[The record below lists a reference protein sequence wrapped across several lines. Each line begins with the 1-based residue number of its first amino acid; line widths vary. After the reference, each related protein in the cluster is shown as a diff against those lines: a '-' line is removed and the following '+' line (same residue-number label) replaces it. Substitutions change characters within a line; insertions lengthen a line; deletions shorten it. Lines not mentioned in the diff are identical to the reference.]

1 MSALLNPLSAI
12 NDVCLL
18 PLIKSACLTP
28 FHPKAAKAAT
38 GVPNVL
44 GQGLVAGQQATGLL
58 SGQLFS
64 LGPPKHAPSIKD
76 AFLTLFV
83 AVVFHVFS
91 IFKRFIPPFIWG
103 FVVRP
108 SDIIYVGVLKCFT
121 RRLLYL
127 P

>member
-1 MSALLNPLSAI
+1 MGVASR
-12 NDVCLL
+12 CLIL
-18 PLIKSACLTP
+18 TVSLAMASSDKRFNLTSAC
-28 FHPKAAKAAT
+28 KAAT
-38 GVPNVL
+38 G
-44 GQGLVAGQQATGLL
+44 GQGLAAGQQATGLL

-64 LGPPKHAPSIKD
+64 LGAPKHVPSIKD
-76 AFLTLFV
+76 AFLTLFI
-83 AVVFHVFS
+83 AVVFHIFS

-108 SDIIYVGVLKCFT
+108 SDIIYVGILKCFT

>member
-1 MSALLNPLSAI
+1 MSALFSAI

-18 PLIKSACLTP
+18 PLIKSACLTH

-38 GVPNVL
+38 G
-44 GQGLVAGQQATGLL
+44 GQGLAAGQQATGLL

-64 LGPPKHAPSIKD
+64 LGAQKHVPSIKD
-76 AFLTLFV
+76 AFLTLFI
-83 AVVFHVFS
+83 AVVFHIFS

-108 SDIIYVGVLKCFT
+108 SDIIYVGILKCFT